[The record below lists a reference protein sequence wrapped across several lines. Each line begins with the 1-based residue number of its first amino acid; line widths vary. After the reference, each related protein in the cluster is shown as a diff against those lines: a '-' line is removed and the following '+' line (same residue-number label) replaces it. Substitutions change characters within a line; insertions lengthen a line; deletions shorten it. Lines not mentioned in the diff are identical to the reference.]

1 MIDKMTDIE
10 KQIWEKIAPQRVA
23 KARYY
28 EAHKYCPKCG
38 HEHYASTLVGIRII
52 GNPDD
57 MNSYI
62 DSNTA
67 WCQKC
72 GDNHIVHERV
82 SESKIIKE

>member
-38 HEHYASTLVGIRII
+38 HEHYNSTLRAITIC

-57 MNSYI
+57 MSSYF
-62 DSNTA
+62 DHNAA
-67 WCQKC
+67 WCNKC
-72 GDNHIVHERV
+72 GEVHMVHDRV
-82 SESKIIKE
+82 SEVNL